1 MSTLPAAET
10 DCYYNSPLG
19 LIYLA
24 STLTGISKLQFVD
37 DVNSEIIMT
46 EPSHPLLIRLVS
58 ELENYFSGSLK
69 KFTVPLDPN
78 GTDFQ
83 KKVWE
88 AVSSIPYGE
97 VVSYTKL
104 SEILHQP
111 QAIRAVANSNARN
124 PLLILVPCHR
134 VIGSN
139 GDLTGY
145 AGGLTR
151 KKLLLEREGALNQLS
166 LDLH

>member
-1 MSTLPAAET
+1 MTTLPVSE
-10 DCYYNSPLG
+10 DHCYYNSPLG
-19 LIYLA
+19 LLYL
-24 STLTGISKLQFVD
+24 STTFTGINKLKFVD
-37 DVNSEIIMT
+37 DLTSET
-46 EPSHPLLIRLVS
+46 VLTKPSHPLLVRLIS

-69 KFTVPLDPN
+69 KFTVPLNPN

-88 AVSSIPYGE
+88 AVSVIPYGQ
-97 VVSYTKL
+97 VVSYAKL
-104 SEILHQP
+104 SDSLHQP
-111 QAIRAVANSNARN
+111 EAIRAVANSNARN

-151 KKLLLEREGALNQLS
+151 KKLLLEREGALHQLS